1 MIVTVYDNLSSKATT
16 DDGSLECN
24 FPTYNVISITPFTS
38 KKEVEEFVIAFM
50 SEHPEC
56 WSTPVTQ
63 EQIDAEKISKNTAK
77 ATEGLKATDWV
88 ENASVRD
95 TAVVPHLANA
105 AEFDAYRLALRAIIV
120 NKVANVEEFPV
131 QPEEVWTTE

>member
-1 MIVTVYDNLSSKATT
+1 MITVNDNLSVDIVSE
-16 DDGSLECN
+16 DGSQFIKLPN
-24 FPTYNVISITPFTS
+24 YNTETLVPFTS
-38 KKEVEEFVIAFM
+38 AEEAQAFA
-50 SEHPEC
+50 EYFLVTYPQA
-56 WSTPVTQ
+56 WGKVPTQ
-63 EQIDAEKISKNTAK
+63 EEIDAVNITNNTAK

-95 TAVVPHLANA
+95 TTVVPHLANA

-131 QPEEVWTTE
+131 APEEVWTTE

>member
-1 MIVTVYDNLSSKATT
+1 MIITVNDDLSSKAVN
-16 DDGSLECN
+16 DDGTLECG
-24 FPTYNVISITPFTS
+24 FPSYNVESQVPFTS
-38 KKEVEEFVIAFM
+38 QAEVEEYVTDFLNRFPQAWGKV
-50 SEHPEC
+50 P
-56 WSTPVTQ
+56 TQ
-63 EQIDAEKISKNTAK
+63 EEIDAANIANNTAK

-95 TAVVPHLANA
+95 TTVVPHLANA

-131 QPEEVWTTE
+131 APEEVWTTV

>member
-1 MIVTVYDNLSSKATT
+1 MIVTVYDNLNSKATT

-24 FPTYNVISITPFTS
+24 FPTYNVISMTPFTS
-38 KKEVEEFVIAFM
+38 KEEVEEFVTAFM
-50 SEHPEC
+50 AEHPEC

-95 TAVVPHLANA
+95 TTVVPHLANA

-131 QPEEVWTTE
+131 APEEVWTTV